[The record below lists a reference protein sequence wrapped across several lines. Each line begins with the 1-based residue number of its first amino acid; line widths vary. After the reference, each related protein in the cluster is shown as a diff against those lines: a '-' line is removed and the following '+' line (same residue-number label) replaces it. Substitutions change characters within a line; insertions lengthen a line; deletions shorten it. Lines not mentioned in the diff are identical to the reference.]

1 MKRSQRLQTIIDLHS
16 RQETDAL
23 QVLGRCRQQLEAQQ
37 AQLQQLQNYQQEY
50 LGKLMERQQT
60 GMNVSQLLEFR
71 AFADKLDKAIDGQ
84 RQAVTRHESDVQR
97 AQTKWEEC
105 HQRTK
110 SLQKLGELAV
120 AEEVKIDN
128 RREQSEQ
135 DARAARSS
143 RKDGIGSA

>member
-16 RQETDAL
+16 RQENDAL
-23 QVLGRCRQQLEAQQ
+23 KLLGNCQQQLEVQQ
-37 AQLQQLQNYQQEY
+37 AQLENLLSYRQEY
-50 LGKLMERQQT
+50 LSKLIERQQA

-84 RQAVTRHESDVQR
+84 HQAVERVERDVQR
-97 AQTKWEEC
+97 ARAAWEEC

-120 AEEVKIDN
+120 AEELKIEN
-128 RREQSEQ
+128 KREQSEQ
-135 DARAARSS
+135 DARAARSPK
-143 RKDGIGSA
+143 KDGTRSA